1 MEYNYKYT
9 KIKNVNVSIIITRI
23 KIYSTIC
30 INKNYPII
38 IKNNIILIGIQ
49 SYINYISLC
58 KIYDTNI

>member
-49 SYINYISLC
+49 SYINSISLC